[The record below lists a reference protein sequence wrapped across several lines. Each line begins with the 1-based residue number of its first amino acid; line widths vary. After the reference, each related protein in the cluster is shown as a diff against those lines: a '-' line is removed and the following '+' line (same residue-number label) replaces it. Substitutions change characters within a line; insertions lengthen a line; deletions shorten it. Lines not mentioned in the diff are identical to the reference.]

1 MRAIAGAATGS
12 ADRAD
17 ADHNLRPPH
26 GTAVKWDTPKAKKL
40 FADLRNDTPLTI
52 TK

>member
-1 MRAIAGAATGS
+1 MTVPTSRPHLQTAA
-12 ADRAD
+12 AF
-17 ADHNLRPPH
+17 
-26 GTAVKWDTPKAKKL
+26 AVKWDTSRAKKL